1 MKMFRKALAAVQP
14 QVGERQWVY
23 VPYDQLTHRVGPLAD
38 AAPSD
43 VGIVLVESLSKPRRR
58 PYHKQKL
65 ALLLTN
71 MRHFALEQAAR
82 GVAVDYRAGEDDYA
96 TQLTAAAQEHGA
108 LVCMRPAERELRAEL
123 APLVSAGLLSWVDHE
138 GWLTSSQDFR
148 ASAGKTQFRMDAFYR
163 FVRRKTGVLMDDGSP
178 IGGQFSFDGDNRERW
193 DGTPEAPELPRFVPD
208 AVTLEV
214 GELLTSGVLKD
225 HPGTLDLAAIAATH
239 ADAERWWQWA
249 KDCCMTDFGPYEDAM
264 STKSATLFHTHISP
278 LLNLHRV
285 LPQQVVEDVEELD
298 IPLNSKEGFI
308 RQVLGWREFVRHVHE
323 VTDGFRVLPKDPTFT
338 GVPFEHPT
346 SGVDA
351 GAHPTVLDGE
361 LDLPPTYWEGAPS
374 GLACLDASTETV
386 WATGHSHHITR
397 LMVLSNIARLLDVSP
412 RQLTDWFWVAYD
424 DAFDWVVEPNVLA
437 MGTFAV
443 GGVMTTKP
451 YVSGANYIHKMSDYC
466 KSCAFH
472 PKKTCPITP
481 LYWSFLARNAEA
493 MGKNH
498 RMSLIMGSLRRR
510 SDAKKDLD
518 ERTYRWV
525 RKTLVA
531 GQVLRPQDAP
541 E

>member
-1 MKMFRKALAAVQP
+1 MKQFRQALAALQP
-14 QVGERQWVY
+14 KVGERRWVY
-23 VPYDQLTHRVGPLAD
+23 VPYDQLTDRIGPLAD
-38 AAPSD
+38 AEPAD
-43 VGIVLVESLSKPRRR
+43 VGIVLVESLAKPRRR

-71 MRHFALEQAAR
+71 MRHFALEQAER

-96 TQLTAAAQEHGA
+96 TQLTAAATEHGT

-123 APLVSAGLLSWVDHE
+123 APLVTDGLLSWVDHE
-138 GWLTSSQDFR
+138 GWLTSSEDFR

-178 IGGQFSFDGDNRERW
+178 AGGQFSFDGDNRERW
-193 DGTPEAPELPRFVPD
+193 DGTPEAPELPRFDPN
-208 AVTLEV
+208 AITLEV
-214 GELLTSGVLKD
+214 GEMLISGVLKH
-225 HPGTLDLAAIAATH
+225 HPGTLDLAAIAATRV
-239 ADAERWWQWA
+239 DAERWWQWA

-264 STKSATLFHTHISP
+264 STKSATLFHTRISP

-285 LPQQVVEDVEELD
+285 LPQQVVEDVEALD

-308 RQVLGWREFVRHVHE
+308 RQVLGWREFVHHVHE
-323 VTDGFRVLPKDPTFT
+323 VTDGFRVLPKDPAFT
-338 GVPFEHPT
+338 GLPFEHPT
-346 SGVDA
+346 SGVDD
-351 GAHPTVLDGE
+351 GAQPTVLDGDM
-361 LDLPPTYWEGAPS
+361 DLPPTYWEGAPS
-374 GLACLDASTETV
+374 GLACLDTSTETV

-451 YVSGANYIHKMSDYC
+451 YVSGSNYIHKMSDYC
-466 KSCAFH
+466 KGCAFH

-481 LYWSFLARNAEA
+481 LYWSFLGRNAEA

-498 RMSLIMGSLRRR
+498 RMGLIMGSFRRR

-518 ERTYRWV
+518 QRTYQWV

-531 GQVLRPQDAP
+531 GKVLRPADAP